1 MKNISLRISK
11 VGLLCFLVVLVISS
25 IWGGQSNPFSK
36 IPEMDGVI
44 GKNEYHS
51 AKIYKGSTGK
61 KFGFYF
67 KAVGQNIFIALE
79 VETSGWVAIGIEPT
93 DNLHKNADLIFGW
106 VDNQGRVKVIDAF
119 SPESQGSHPEDKEL
133 GGTTDI
139 VSFGGAEKNGI
150 TTIEFV
156 RPMITGDRFD
166 NDIHRKTDTS
176 IIWAYGEDDDWIAQ
190 HQEQG
195 RGSFNVQTGA
205 TAVPVT
211 LWPFHALLMISGFS
225 FIVAGAIVG
234 RKKEGTG
241 WMKIHRMM
249 VRISTLLISAGAIF
263 GVYMIDASKSIHLS
277 FPHSYT
283 GVLLPILTISV
294 LISGEMLL
302 KPNKGPKSKRKIH
315 RVLAW
320 ILVSLMSI
328 TMIEGFFA
336 AGIW

>member
-1 MKNISLRISK
+1 MQYIRAKISK
-11 VGLLCFLVVLVISS
+11 VALFYFIIGLAISS
-25 IWGGQSNPFSK
+25 TWSSQTNPTSRK
-36 IPEMDGVI
+36 PDMDGII
-44 GKNEYHS
+44 GENEYRS
-51 AKIYKGSTGK
+51 ARIYKGSTGK
-61 KFGFYF
+61 KFGFYY
-67 KAVGQNIFIALE
+67 KAVGPDIFIALK
-79 VETSGWVAIGIEPT
+79 VETSGWVAIGIEPK

-106 VDNQGRVKVIDAF
+106 VDSQGRVKVKDAF

-166 NDIHRKTDTS
+166 NDIYSKTDTS
-176 IIWAYGEDDDWIAQ
+176 IIWAYGKDDDWKTQ

-249 VRISTLLISAGAIF
+249 VRISALLISVGAFF
-263 GVYMIDASKSIHLS
+263 GVYMIETSKSNHLS
-277 FPHSYT
+277 FPHSYSGT
-283 GVLLPILTISV
+283 LLPVLTIIV

-302 KPNKGPKSKRKIH
+302 KPNKGPKSKRTIH

-320 ILVSLMSI
+320 ILISLMSI